1 MARFNE
7 KKINKQILELKAAVK
22 KYASEDKGVIG
33 DHLRNRNI
41 TDEQIENYFWIP
53 KLCIYLDKCDEANDE
68 WKDFMKNDK

>member
-22 KYASEDKGVIG
+22 KYASEEGIIG

-41 TDEQIENYFWIP
+41 TDEQIENYFWVP
-53 KLCIYLDKCDEANDE
+53 KLCIYLDKCDEAVKE
-68 WKDFMKNDK
+68 WEELMKNDK